1 MTEGIIMGNSKRR
14 ALTTTAAAIAAVSLA
29 ACGGGSGGDSE
40 STPGAAFES
49 PNSNDITVLIGSSG
63 EAETRSVKAA
73 VAAWSKE
80 SGVAASV
87 LPASDLVQQA
97 TQGFASGNPADILYV
112 STDAFAGWA
121 SNGSLAAYGDQL
133 PNVDDFYPGLVSAF
147 SQGGMFYCAPK
158 DFSTLQLVINTKLWA
173 DAGLTASDVPKTWDD
188 LEAVAKK
195 LTKGRRVGLA
205 FSPEIARLGVF
216 LAQNGGGLVSEDGA
230 TATANSAE
238 NVAALAFVKK
248 MMSDGVAAYSSAL
261 GSGWGGE
268 AFGKQQAA
276 MVIEGNWITG
286 AMANDYKGLEFKIV
300 ELPAGTQ
307 QGTLQFTTCWG
318 ISSDGDNK
326 GAALDLVKFLTT
338 TDQQLKF
345 AKDFGVMP
353 SVQSAAEGYKTQ
365 FPEMEAFLNGA
376 AYAQNLPA
384 MQGAAEVLRDLN
396 SQLEQLANKDPQAI
410 LDSAQGNFE
419 AIVGG

>member
-1 MTEGIIMGNSKRR
+1 MH
-14 ALTTTAAAIAAVSLA
+14 TTTRVGVAAVAAIAALSLS
-29 ACGGGSGGDSE
+29 ACGGSSFDDSGSGE
-40 STPGAAFES
+40 TTAAFDA
-49 PNSNDITVLIGSSG
+49 PNDNEVTVLIGSSG
-63 EAETRSVKAA
+63 EAETKSVKAA

-80 SGVAASV
+80 SGVKASV

-121 SNGSLAAYGDQL
+121 SNGSLAPYGDQL
-133 PNVDDFYPGLVSAF
+133 PNVEDFYPGLQQAF
-147 SQGGMFYCAPK
+147 THDGKFFCAPK
-158 DFSTLQLVINTKLWA
+158 DFSTLQLVINTKLWEA
-173 DAGLTASDVPKTWDD
+173 AGLTDADVPKTWDD

-195 LTKGRRVGLA
+195 LTKGKQVGLA

-216 LAQNGGGLVSEDGA
+216 LAQNGGGLVTPDGT
-230 TATANSAE
+230 TATANSTE
-238 NVAALAFVKK
+238 NVAALNFVKK
-248 MMSDGVAAYSSAL
+248 MMDDGVAAYSSAL

-307 QGTLQFTTCWG
+307 QGTLQFTNCWG
-318 ISSDGDNK
+318 ISADGDNK
-326 GAALDLVKFLTT
+326 GAALELVKYLTT
-338 TDQQLKF
+338 TDQQLQF

-353 SVQSAAEGYKTQ
+353 SVQSAADGYKTE
-365 FPEMEAFLNGA
+365 FPEMVAFLDGA

-396 SQLEQLANKDPQAI
+396 SQLEQLKSKDPQTI